1 MREAAPRR
9 RMSGR
14 GWTIVILCVILGIG
28 VLVGAGYF
36 VNKAL
41 FSEKSGEGSSFSL
54 EASPVYN
61 EALYDI
67 NQYYFKPF
75 SEAKIT
81 DAAEKAVKD
90 AQKKGETSPD
100 KLLDVGLTALGKA
113 LDDEHSG
120 YMNASQNKRLTE
132 DLSGSFYGVGFTL
145 KVDKD
150 KEGKGTD
157 RPKVVSVIKDS
168 PSDKAGVKKDDLI
181 MSVDGKD
188 TKGVP
193 LDTVILWIRGKNG
206 TKVNIKAKRGDESL
220 DFNMV
225 REKITIPDLE
235 TEIVDGKYGVLRL
248 FEFNSGVGQKVRDAV
263 RDMQS
268 KGVQGF
274 ILDLRNDPGGL
285 LDEAVKVSSVF
296 INDGVIVSYQTK
308 GSPKVDEKARG
319 GAETAL
325 PLVVLTN
332 GGSASSSEIVAGAIK
347 DHKRGT
353 LVGTKTYGKGSVQ
366 KVYELDNDGAMK
378 LTISLYYLPN
388 GESIDGTGIEPDVM
402 VEAKDDPNED
412 QIQLDRAKQ
421 VLQNLI
427 DGKPPTGVLLQLAA

>member
-1 MREAAPRR
+1 
-9 RMSGR
+9 MSGR
-14 GWTIVILCVILGIG
+14 GWTIVALCVILGIG
-28 VLVGAGYF
+28 VLIGAGYI
-36 VNKAL
+36 VDKAL
-41 FSEKSGEGSSFSL
+41 FSKKSGSGASFSL

-61 EALYDI
+61 EAMYDI
-67 NQYYFKPF
+67 KQYYFKPY

-81 DAAEKAVKD
+81 AAAEKAVKD
-90 AQKKGETSPD
+90 AQKKGVTSPD
-100 KLLDVGLTALGKA
+100 KLLDAGLTALGKA
-113 LDDEHSG
+113 LDDDHSG
-120 YMNASQNKRLTE
+120 YMNPSQNKRLSQ

-150 KEGKGTD
+150 KEGKGTN
-157 RPKVVSVIKDS
+157 RPKVVSIIKGS
-168 PSDKAGVKKDDLI
+168 PSDKAGVKKDDII

-193 LDTVILWIRGKNG
+193 LDTVILWIRGRNG
-206 TKVNIKAKRGDESL
+206 TKVDIKAKRGDKDL
-220 DFNMV
+220 DFNMT

-263 RDMQS
+263 RDMKS

-285 LDEAVKVSSVF
+285 LDEAVQVSSVF
-296 INDGVIVSYQTK
+296 INEGVVVSYQTK

-319 GAETAL
+319 GAETDL
-325 PLVVLTN
+325 PLVVLIN
-332 GGSASSSEIVAGAIK
+332 GGSASSSEITAGALK
-347 DHKRGT
+347 DHKRAT
-353 LVGTKTYGKGSVQ
+353 LVGIKTYGKGSVQ
-366 KVYELDNDGAMK
+366 KVYKLDNQGAMK

-388 GESIDGTGIEPDVM
+388 GENIDGKGIEPDVK

-412 QIQLDRAKQ
+412 QIQFDRAKQ

-427 DGKPPTGVLLQLAA
+427 DGKPPTGVILRPAA